1 MMEKAIFFSGYGT
14 SYFYKNDS
22 LVKRNLELF
31 PETLPALRFLS
42 RRGYLLVLT
51 APEMQEYKAFQSCL
65 KDKRITVQY
74 WNGRE
79 EDVDALIE
87 KHFLNIQ
94 DCFFITDGH
103 YLQEYLPLGWQT
115 ILVLTGKG
123 VSTLDILDPPQL
135 EQIYDICKD
144 IYAAAISI
152 AIHK

>member
-1 MMEKAIFFSGYGT
+1 MEKAIFFSGFGT
-14 SYFYKNDS
+14 SYFYENDS
-22 LVKRNLELF
+22 LVKRNLELY

-42 RRGYLLVLT
+42 RRGYLLVLIT
-51 APEMQEYKAFQSCL
+51 PDMQEYKAFQTSL
-65 KDKRITVQY
+65 KDKTMMLQY

-79 EDVDALIE
+79 EDIDALIE

-123 VSTLDILDPPQL
+123 VSTLDILETTQL
-135 EQIYDICKD
+135 AHICDICKD